1 MKKGKLLYAALLV
14 FLLITPN
21 GLLAEEATESLKE
34 TYQKAEIGDAE
45 AQYNLGEMYYN
56 GEGVSQNDKEAVKWY
71 LKAAEQGHAKAQ
83 FNLGLMYDIGK
94 GVSQDYKEAVKWYS
108 KAVRQGH
115 AEAQRHLAIC
125 YAKGE
130 GVPKDYKKAFELFS
144 EAAEQG
150 DVGAQACLGWMYYN
164 GLGVTQNYKEA
175 TNWFSRAADL
185 GDAPAQ
191 SMLGDIYYEGK
202 GIPQDYKEAMK
213 WYSKAAEQGDADA
226 QFKLGLMYDTSKGVS
241 QDYKEAFKWYSKAA
255 EQGHVTAQFNLGLMY
270 DIGKGVSQD
279 DKEAFKWYSKAA
291 EQGDVSAQYN
301 LGMMYQKGQGV
312 SQDDKEAFKWFS
324 KAAEQGDAD
333 AKSMLGDI
341 YYEGKGIPQDYK
353 EAMKWYS
360 KAAEQGHA
368 YAQYSLGWMYENGE
382 GMPQNHIEA
391 YKWYNLAAA
400 QGYGDAKEARDILRK
415 KISPDHIIE
424 AQRLSRDFRPR
435 AADVVTV
442 PEPVKVASTGKPR
455 VQADKVSGEMKEGKS
470 ISKAAVDAFV
480 DVDIN
485 IPKGKKKRPDGI
497 AVIIGNGH
505 YSRYGNG
512 ISNVTYA
519 ARDAAYMK
527 RYVVET
533 LGFDEKNVIYEQDV
547 TQGSLATIFG
557 TGNNYRGKLYNYV
570 KAGKSDVFVY
580 YTGHGAPDP
589 AGKGAFLVPVD
600 ANVDYIASNGYPLDT
615 FYKNLGKVREKIGSG
630 RMTVI
635 LDACFSGDS
644 GGGVLF
650 RNISPAMIKT
660 ASPVGNLDEAVIFT
674 SAGESEVSQ
683 WYPDKR
689 HSLFTYFFMKGL
701 QGDADRNKN
710 KTITVGEMR
719 DYLKENV
726 PYLARRLGGREQ
738 NPVIVGE
745 ESLELVSFR

>member
-1 MKKGKLLYAALLV
+1 MKKGKLLNAAVLV

-21 GLLAEEATESLKE
+21 GLLAESDTELFRE
-34 TYQKAEIGDAE
+34 TYRKAEAGNAE
-45 AQYNLGEMYYN
+45 AQFNLGEMYYN
-56 GEGVSQNDKEAVKWY
+56 GEGVSQNDKEALKWY
-71 LKAAEQGHAKAQ
+71 LKAAEQGHAGAQ
-83 FNLGLMYDIGK
+83 YTLGFMYYNGE
-94 GVSQDYKEAVKWYS
+94 GVSQNDKEATNWFS
-108 KAVRQGH
+108 RAARHGH
-115 AEAQRHLAIC
+115 AKAQRILAIC
-125 YAKGE
+125 YAKGK
-130 GVPKDYKKAFELFS
+130 GVPKDYKKAFKLFS
-144 EAAEQG
+144 EAADQG
-150 DVGAQACLGWMYYN
+150 DVGAQACLGWMYGK

-175 TNWFSRAADL
+175 ANWFFKAAEQ
-185 GDAPAQ
+185 GDDGAQ
-191 SMLGDIYYEGK
+191 SMLGNIYYEGK
-202 GIPQDYKEAMK
+202 GIPQDYKEA
-213 WYSKAAEQGDADA
+213 
-226 QFKLGLMYDTSKGVS
+226 
-241 QDYKEAFKWYSKAA
+241 
-255 EQGHVTAQFNLGLMY
+255 
-270 DIGKGVSQD
+270 I
-279 DKEAFKWYSKAA
+279 
-291 EQGDVSAQYN
+291 
-301 LGMMYQKGQGV
+301 
-312 SQDDKEAFKWFS
+312 KWFS
-324 KAAEQGDAD
+324 KAAEQGYAD
-333 AKSMLGDI
+333 A
-341 YYEGKGIPQDYK
+341 
-353 EAMKWYS
+353 
-360 KAAEQGHA
+360 
-368 YAQYSLGWMYENGE
+368 QYRLGWMHEKGE
-382 GMPQNHIEA
+382 GVPQNNIEA

-400 QGYGDAKEARDILRK
+400 QGDENAKEARDILRK
-415 KISPDHIIE
+415 KISPNHIIE
-424 AQRLSRDFRPR
+424 AQRLSREFRPR
-435 AADVVTV
+435 AADVVAV
-442 PEPVKVASTGKPR
+442 PESAKVASTEKPG
-455 VQADKVSGEMKEGKS
+455 VQADKVPGEMKGGKS
-470 ISKAAVDAFV
+470 TSKAAVDAFV

-485 IPKGKKKRPDGI
+485 IPKGKKKQPEGI

-512 ISNVTYA
+512 ISDVTYA

-527 RYVVET
+527 KYVVDT

-557 TGNNYRGKLYNYV
+557 TANNYRGKLYNYV

-615 FYKNLGKVREKIGSG
+615 FYKNLSKVREKIGSG

-660 ASPVGNLDEAVIFT
+660 ASPVGNLEEAVIFT

-701 QGDADRNKN
+701 RGDADRNKN

-719 DYLKENV
+719 DYLKDNV